1 MKHKTPLRQLLPVAA
16 PLAPLAP
23 VLGGEG
29 SKIAAALLLLFLTAG
44 AANAG
49 KSDPPDV
56 GFDQR
61 LNEQLP
67 LDLTFH
73 DESGATVRVG
83 DYFGDRPVIL
93 VPAYLRCPR
102 LCNLVLNE
110 LTDALNN
117 LTFNAGNQFQVVVVS
132 FDARETPELA
142 AAKKAS
148 YLERYNRPGAEAGWH
163 FLTGDEANIE
173 ALTRA
178 IGFRYRYDAEHD
190 QFAHASGFVVL
201 TPSGKMARYFFGMQ
215 FPPRHVR
222 LALVE
227 AGAGKVGNV
236 VDQILLL
243 CYHYDPATGRYTATV
258 MNLVR
263 LAGIL
268 TVLILGTFLVRA
280 WRREWRNGRQQLAT
294 AR

>member
-1 MKHKTPLRQLLPVAA
+1 
-16 PLAPLAP
+16 
-23 VLGGEG
+23 
-29 SKIAAALLLLFLTAG
+29 LLLLLLTAG
-44 AANAG
+44 AVHAG

-148 YLERYNRPGAEAGWH
+148 YLERYNRPGAETGWH

-173 ALTRA
+173 ALTKA
-178 IGFRYRYDAEHD
+178 IGFRYHYDAELD

-201 TPSGKMARYFFGMQ
+201 TPSGQMARYFFGMQ

-236 VDQILLL
+236 VDQVLLL

-263 LAGIL
+263 LAGII

-280 WRREWRNGRQQLAT
+280 WRRDWRNGRQQLAT

>member
-1 MKHKTPLRQLLPVAA
+1 MKRL
-16 PLAPLAP
+16 
-23 VLGGEG
+23 
-29 SKIAAALLLLFLTAG
+29 ALLLIVLTAG
-44 AANAG
+44 TVHAG

-67 LDLTFH
+67 LDLTFR

-83 DYFGDRPVIL
+83 DYFGDKPVIL

-102 LCNLVLNE
+102 LCTLVLNE

-117 LTFNAGNQFQVVVVS
+117 LTFNAGDQFQVVVVS
-132 FDARETPELA
+132 FDAREKPELA

-148 YLERYNRPGAEAGWH
+148 YLERYNRPAAAAGWH
-163 FLTGDEANIE
+163 FLTGDEPSIE
-173 ALTRA
+173 ALTKA
-178 IGFRYRYDAEHD
+178 IGFRYSYDAEHD

-201 TPSGKMARYFFGMQ
+201 TPSGTIARYFFGMQ

-236 VDQILLL
+236 VDQVLLL
-243 CYHYDPATGRYTATV
+243 CYHYDPATGRYTATI

-263 LAGIL
+263 LGGIL
-268 TVLILGTFLVRA
+268 TVLILGAFLIRS
-280 WRREWRNGRQQLAT
+280 WLREWRRSAQQLAT